1 MCSIQHGESFC
12 TLSTCGDWALVIR
25 GLEVALL
32 IYLDRVMRDAAYGL
46 LRIHLLRT
54 PVNKG
59 MKKGRGVVAAPA
71 RSYELG

>member
-32 IYLDRVMRDAAYGL
+32 IYLDRVMRDAAYEL

-59 MKKGRGVVAAPA
+59 MKNGWGVVAAPT
-71 RSYELG
+71 RSYQLC